1 MQPYKIGDRFNF
13 LGCGP
18 HVITAVIRSGTT
30 FEYTAE
36 YVGIEWDKYWKCES
50 YSHSSIVINNS
61 LKN

>member
-1 MQPYKIGDRFNF
+1 MQSYKIGDRFNF

-18 HVITAVIRSGTT
+18 HAITAVIRSGKS

-36 YVGIEWDKYWKCES
+36 YVGREGDSYWKWDT
-50 YSHSSIVINNS
+50 YSHDSIVINNS